1 MTDTSKLATPPGEG
15 RTDHG
20 TMRDAMHR
28 PVTAAAGLD
37 TLAANQGLELPAG
50 ESHSTVTDSGMP
62 IERIPGERDS
72 ETLTARQPGSM
83 GGRGSGADTPS
94 ADPHHVMDDAT
105 IHDRTLEG
113 GGR

>member
-1 MTDTSKLATPPGEG
+1 
-15 RTDHG
+15 
-20 TMRDAMHR
+20 MRGAMHR
-28 PVTAAAGLD
+28 PVMGPAGLD

-50 ESHSTVTDSGMP
+50 ESHPTGTDSGVE

-72 ETLTARQPGSM
+72 ETLTTRQPGSI
-83 GGRGSGADTPS
+83 GGRASGADTPS
-94 ADPHHVMDDAT
+94 TDPHHVMDDAT